1 MLVDNIFVPT
11 WLYIKQ
17 HNDTGLK
24 YFGKTVRKDPIR
36 YKGSGTYWNRHL
48 EKHGDNV
55 TTLWCQLFTDKNQ
68 LTEYAL
74 NFSKDNNIVESTNWA
89 NLEYEDG
96 LSGSGLR
103 RICTPETIAKR
114 SKALKG
120 KKRTSE
126 QKIRMSLAQKNR
138 PKKNFT
144 VEEKEN
150 IALKISLAHK
160 GKTLSNEHKQKLSD
174 TFKGKSNGKRSEETK
189 QKMRKPKSEDH
200 KANMRKPKSPEH
212 IAAILAAKA
221 LKKQLKNQD

>member
-74 NFSKDNNIVESTNWA
+74 NFSKDNNIVESSYTEKNIQRC
-89 NLEYEDG
+89 NNCKQDDNK
-96 LSGSGLR
+96 
-103 RICTPETIAKR
+103 CTCP
-114 SKALKG
+114 
-120 KKRTSE
+120 
-126 QKIRMSLAQKNR
+126 
-138 PKKNFT
+138 
-144 VEEKEN
+144 
-150 IALKISLAHK
+150 
-160 GKTLSNEHKQKLSD
+160 
-174 TFKGKSNGKRSEETK
+174 
-189 QKMRKPKSEDH
+189 
-200 KANMRKPKSPEH
+200 
-212 IAAILAAKA
+212 
-221 LKKQLKNQD
+221 